1 LSVCQLR
8 DLLLGQG
15 VERGVDLV
23 ELPEPPLDLA
33 VEVRVDGRAG
43 GTLRDQADQLVDRF
57 ELVAELLD
65 AAQALVAVADAA
77 RLDLAA
83 ALGARRVDHR
93 HGQRQLGS
101 GEAQRVEALLVR
113 DRDGGEVL
121 EQILQLEPLGLC
133 LVRRL
138 DALDEIA
145 QLDVLGLAHDAG
157 RAQRLEPRRLATH
170 ALAVLGLAI
179 EVALDEPIPCSGRT
193 ECHRDDDREH
203 RADET
208 GPAKTDAAREHGESH
223 TYRTGDGAAYVVDR
237 AASLRESR
245 YRGEDE
251 AMLRGESRLHVTGC
265 YNPRATGS
273 DVPRRDFAVRQVVAS
288 DTPCLVPEL
297 RCPLVSGQL
306 DQILAYLDRPG
317 VTEIVIGNG
326 RPITFRRNHENVGL
340 TKEPLT
346 KPQLASLI
354 KGTPLYH
361 LIPTTDGSKPPLE
374 ISVGTR
380 ALKIT
385 ASRHGDEVAFKIAK
399 GEPGFELELSPE
411 LATGRAKRSTTTPT
425 ERKSRPSFP
434 PATRTKTPTAMPRTK
449 TPTAMPRTKTATS
462 TPRTKSKSIAVAN
475 RSMDLDLDMDLGLGS
490 IAPPHAKPVPPAPFD
505 DGVDIGF
512 DTVPPKR
519 PTPVATTPIAF
530 QGMLERAVARNAS
543 DLHIATNRPISLRV
557 LGELTPID
565 PGGKAITAA
574 EADALLTPLLTAQQR
589 EQLQAVGYVDLALDA
604 PGGGRLR
611 TNISKFQGG
620 LKGTFRI
627 ARKAPSTL
635 DELNLP
641 KELAKLIAHHQGLV
655 VVAGPSGHGKTT
667 TLAALVALINES
679 RPFHII
685 TVEDP
690 IEIVYPKRA
699 AVVSQR
705 EVGPHTRSFAA
716 ALKGSLREDPD
727 VIVIG
732 ELRDRETV
740 EIALTAAET
749 GHLVIATM
757 STPSAAKTIDRL
769 VDMFPPEDQ
778 TQVRASIAGA
788 LRAIVAQRLL
798 PSVSGDTIYPAVEVL
813 TGILALSAMIRED
826 KLFQLPNLMQRG
838 KAFGMIRFDDSLL
851 ELVRVNR
858 ITAEVAIAASENKK
872 ELAAQLGRAS
882 QAIPTVGKAP
892 EAPKKGGLGGLFGRK
907 DS

>member
-1 LSVCQLR
+1 
-8 DLLLGQG
+8 
-15 VERGVDLV
+15 
-23 ELPEPPLDLA
+23 
-33 VEVRVDGRAG
+33 
-43 GTLRDQADQLVDRF
+43 
-57 ELVAELLD
+57 
-65 AAQALVAVADAA
+65 
-77 RLDLAA
+77 
-83 ALGARRVDHR
+83 
-93 HGQRQLGS
+93 
-101 GEAQRVEALLVR
+101 
-113 DRDGGEVL
+113 
-121 EQILQLEPLGLC
+121 
-133 LVRRL
+133 
-138 DALDEIA
+138 
-145 QLDVLGLAHDAG
+145 
-157 RAQRLEPRRLATH
+157 
-170 ALAVLGLAI
+170 
-179 EVALDEPIPCSGRT
+179 
-193 ECHRDDDREH
+193 
-203 RADET
+203 
-208 GPAKTDAAREHGESH
+208 
-223 TYRTGDGAAYVVDR
+223 
-237 AASLRESR
+237 
-245 YRGEDE
+245 
-251 AMLRGESRLHVTGC
+251 
-265 YNPRATGS
+265 
-273 DVPRRDFAVRQVVAS
+273 
-288 DTPCLVPEL
+288 
-297 RCPLVSGQL
+297 VSGQL

-326 RPITFRRNHENVGL
+326 RPISFRRNHENVGL

-346 KPQLASLI
+346 KAQLATLI

-361 LIPTTDGSKPPLE
+361 LIPDTDGSKPPVDL
-374 ISVGTR
+374 SVGTR
-380 ALKIT
+380 ALQIT
-385 ASRHGDEVAFKIAK
+385 ASRRGEEVAFKILK
-399 GEPGFELELSPE
+399 GQPGFELELSPE
-411 LATGRAKRSTTTPT
+411 VAVPRAKRSTSTTQ
-425 ERKSRPSFP
+425 R
-434 PATRTKTPTAMPRTK
+434 AKTPTSRPRTK
-449 TPTAMPRTKTATS
+449 AQSRPA
-462 TPRTKSKSIAVAN
+462 AN
-475 RSMDLDLDMDLGLGS
+475 KPMELDLDVELGLGS
-490 IAPPHAKPVPPAPFD
+490 VQPPPRAKRPSKAVPTHSIT
-505 DGVDIGF
+505 DGIDIGF
-512 DTVPPKR
+512 DTVPPKKSGGAAST
-519 PTPVATTPIAF
+519 PTSF
-530 QGMLERAVARNAS
+530 QDVLERAVARNAS

-565 PGGKAITAA
+565 PGAKPITAA

-641 KELAKLIAHHQGLV
+641 KELAKLVGHHQGLV

-667 TLAALVALINES
+667 TLAALVELINES

-757 STPSAAKTIDRL
+757 STPNAAKTIDRL

-778 TQVRASIAGA
+778 SQVRASIAGA

-798 PSVSGDTIYPAVEVL
+798 PSVAGDRIFPAVEVL

-851 ELVRVNR
+851 ELVRLNK
-858 ITAEVAIAASENKK
+858 ISAEVAIGASENKK

-882 QAIPTVGKAP
+882 QPIPTIGKDPA
-892 EAPKKGGLGGLFGRK
+892 KKSGPLGTLFGRK

>member
-1 LSVCQLR
+1 MRVVCYNTR
-8 DLLLGQG
+8 ATRSDLL
-15 VERGVDLV
+15 
-23 ELPEPPLDLA
+23 
-33 VEVRVDGRAG
+33 
-43 GTLRDQADQLVDRF
+43 
-57 ELVAELLD
+57 
-65 AAQALVAVADAA
+65 
-77 RLDLAA
+77 
-83 ALGARRVDHR
+83 
-93 HGQRQLGS
+93 
-101 GEAQRVEALLVR
+101 
-113 DRDGGEVL
+113 
-121 EQILQLEPLGLC
+121 
-133 LVRRL
+133 
-138 DALDEIA
+138 
-145 QLDVLGLAHDAG
+145 
-157 RAQRLEPRRLATH
+157 
-170 ALAVLGLAI
+170 
-179 EVALDEPIPCSGRT
+179 
-193 ECHRDDDREH
+193 
-203 RADET
+203 
-208 GPAKTDAAREHGESH
+208 
-223 TYRTGDGAAYVVDR
+223 
-237 AASLRESR
+237 
-245 YRGEDE
+245 
-251 AMLRGESRLHVTGC
+251 
-265 YNPRATGS
+265 
-273 DVPRRDFAVRQVVAS
+273 RRDFDPRQVVAS
-288 DTPCLVPEL
+288 DTPCFVPEL

-346 KPQLASLI
+346 KPQLATLI

-361 LIPTTDGSKPPLE
+361 LIPTVDGSKPPLE

-385 ASRHGDEVAFKIAK
+385 ASRRGDEVAFKITK
-399 GEPGFELELSPE
+399 GEPAFDLELSPE
-411 LATGRAKRSTTTPT
+411 VAAPRTKRSTTTP
-425 ERKSRPSFP
+425 
-434 PATRTKTPTAMPRTK
+434 RTKTGTSSPRT
-449 TPTAMPRTKTATS
+449 
-462 TPRTKSKSIAVAN
+462 RTKSKAIQN
-475 RSMDLDLDMDLGLGS
+475 KPMDLDLAMDLGLG
-490 IAPPHAKPVPPAPFD
+490 AVEPPPRAKRQSKAVPTYPTD
-505 DGVDIGF
+505 DGIDIGF
-512 DTVPPKR
+512 DTLPPKKASA
-519 PTPVATTPIAF
+519 PTSF
-530 QGMLERAVARNAS
+530 QAVLERAVARNAS
-543 DLHIATNRPISLRV
+543 DLHIATNRPISVRV
-557 LGELTPID
+557 LGELTPLD
-565 PGGKAITAA
+565 PSGKPITAA
-574 EADALLTPLLTAQQR
+574 EADALLMPLLSAEQR
-589 EQLQAVGYVDLALDA
+589 EQLERLGYVDLALEA

-611 TNISKFQGG
+611 TNVSRFQGG

-627 ARKAPSTL
+627 ARKEPSSL

-641 KELAKLIAHHQGLV
+641 KDLAKLVGHHQGLV

-667 TLAALVALINES
+667 TLAALVALINDS

-705 EVGPHTRSFAA
+705 EVGPHTKSFAA

-757 STPSAAKTIDRL
+757 STPNAAKTIDRL

-778 TQVRASIAGA
+778 AQVRASIAGA

-798 PSVSGDTIYPAVEVL
+798 PSVSGDKIYPAVEVL

-851 ELVRVNR
+851 ELVRVNK
-858 ITAEVAIAASENKK
+858 ITADAALAVSENKK

-882 QAIPTVGKAP
+882 QAIPTVGKDPA
-892 EAPKKGGLGGLFGRK
+892 KKSGPLGTLFGRK